1 LSQDGRCLEDVKVRI
16 GMAKEAFNKRRELL
30 TKKFKKDV
38 KIRIVK
44 SVIWPVATYASE
56 TWTLR
61 KQEID
66 RLNAFEIWIWRR

>member
-1 LSQDGRCLEDVKVRI
+1 VKVRI